1 MQVIASGHAF
11 VVMPFTTHMH
21 QVEFVYQAIPFQQRE
36 SPVYGNAVDG
46 RLNSLRPS
54 QNLSSIEMM
63 IGSLDYP
70 QDCPA
75 LLCKPNAFR
84 CKLGLQPA
92 RGLT

>member
-1 MQVIASGHAF
+1 
-11 VVMPFTTHMH
+11 
-21 QVEFVYQAIPFQQRE
+21 
-36 SPVYGNAVDG
+36 
-46 RLNSLRPS
+46 
-54 QNLSSIEMM
+54 MM

-92 RGLT
+92 RGLTWWERHVVYVLLKQKQSRCNTFVCRCALRTC